1 MFYKLMLRAFPN
13 HVKPDSIY
21 AHYPM
26 TIPSA
31 NRKAFAALGRESHY
45 SWDRP
50 SFIPP
55 RVNFTSYIGAKTV
68 LENSKDFR
76 VTWGEATGWLFGKEG
91 LNFMLSGDTP
101 LHGKQRGVMEK
112 ALYHNKWKQQIR
124 EFYEDITLKLLKQKS
139 CKIAGVNQVDITREY
154 VT

>member
-1 MFYKLMLRAFPN
+1 MLRAFPN

-26 TIPSA
+26 TIPSE
-31 NRKAFAALGRESHY
+31 NRKIFAKLGRESHF

-50 SFIPP
+50 AFIPP
-55 RVNFTSYIGAKTV
+55 RINLSSYIGAKAI

-76 VTWGEATGWLFGKEG
+76 VTWGEATGFLFGKEG

-101 LHGKQRGVMEK
+101 CHGKQRQVMGK
-112 ALYHNKWKQQIR
+112 ALYHDEWKQQVKD
-124 EFYEDITLKLLKQKS
+124 FYEDITLRLLNQKS
-139 CKIAGVNQVDITREY
+139 VKIAGINQVDITRECVY
-154 VT
+154 L